1 MASSHRFSRI
11 RDQPEASCKP
21 RRTLTAARITAGMSA
36 PQWGQVRMKPDL
48 RSLEIF
54 YWVAEF
60 GSFRRAAARLNTSQP
75 AVSQRIAA
83 LEADFGTPLIV
94 RGPRKA
100 SLTPKG
106 RELREFAERF
116 LRLSDELAMA
126 FAAPN
131 SHSGVIRLGLAETLV
146 HTWLPVFIERAHN
159 LFPNVTLD
167 IEVDVSS
174 HMVPALV
181 DGQVDLAFL
190 IGPVQRPSI
199 LDFPLCSYPLA
210 FVARPDLPLG
220 PPDARGL
227 IPREAIAR
235 TAVITFPT
243 ETMPYQTVR
252 DLLGQGGDVRP
263 RLYSN
268 SSLSS
273 IVRMTL
279 DGIGVSV
286 IPPAVIGPHLEKGEL
301 VLLKTDMELPRLSF
315 VAAIQAG
322 PDRAL
327 LEALAR
333 LAQEVA
339 AEQDLR

>member
-1 MASSHRFSRI
+1 
-11 RDQPEASCKP
+11 
-21 RRTLTAARITAGMSA
+21 
-36 PQWGQVRMKPDL
+36 MKPDL

-83 LEADFGTPLIV
+83 LEAEFGIPLII

-100 SLTPKG
+100 TLTPKG

-116 LRLSDELAMA
+116 LWLADELATA

-146 HTWLPVFIERAHN
+146 HTWLPHFIERAHE

-167 IEVDVSS
+167 IEVDVTS
-174 HMVPALV
+174 HLLPALCE
-181 DGQVDLAFL
+181 GQIDLAFL
-190 IGPVQRPSI
+190 IGPLKQPAI
-199 LDFPLCSYPLA
+199 LDFPLCGYPLA
-210 FVARPDLPLG
+210 FVARHDLPLG
-220 PPDARGL
+220 PADTRGR
-227 IPREAIAR
+227 IPREAISH

-252 DLLGQGGDVRP
+252 ALLGQGGHPRP

-279 DGIGVSV
+279 DGIGVSI
-286 IPPAVIGPHLEKGEL
+286 IPPAVIGPHLASGEL
-301 VLLKTDMELPRLSF
+301 VLLETDMVLPELSF

-322 PDRAL
+322 PGRAL
-327 LEALAR
+327 PETLAR
-333 LAQEVA
+333 LAQQVA
-339 AEQDLR
+339 ADHGPGTDKTS